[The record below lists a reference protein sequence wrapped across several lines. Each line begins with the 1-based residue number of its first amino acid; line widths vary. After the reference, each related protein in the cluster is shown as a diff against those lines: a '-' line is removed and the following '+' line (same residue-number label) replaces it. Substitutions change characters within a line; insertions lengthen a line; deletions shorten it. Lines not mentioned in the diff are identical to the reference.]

1 MNQKSHVILEKFIL
15 GETLSAF
22 ELKELK
28 TLFSENIHREEISQ
42 WLINKWDAAQFDDVE
57 ISYDK
62 LKQKIGEYNDQ
73 KRLGYVMYHQVVNFS
88 QYYQRIAAVLFIPLI
103 LGISLYLF
111 YSPSSEENFYTAE
124 APLGQKAK
132 VELPD
137 GSTVWLNSGSNIRY
151 SSNFNKKNRAI
162 DLKGE
167 AFFEVKKNT
176 GKPFFVHTPFL
187 DVKVTGTRFNVNAY
201 DDEAFIETSLIEG
214 KVNVVFKG
222 ESKPFQ
228 LNPGTV
234 MAYSKSSHE
243 IVTSKLNKDVA
254 IGWKDNRLIFLDD
267 DFYKLTRKI
276 EKWYNIEVVY
286 NSEDFKGNK
295 LTVKLEEG
303 EQLNRL
309 LEIIETAVGAKCT
322 TKENKIYIIKN
333 KKMSC
338 L

>member
-1 MNQKSHVILEKFIL
+1 MNQKAHTILEKFIL
-15 GETLSAF
+15 GGTLSAF
-22 ELKELK
+22 ELRELK
-28 TLFSENIHREEISQ
+28 MIFADNIHREEISQ
-42 WLINKWDAAQFDDVE
+42 WLTNNWDAAQFDDIE

-62 LKQKIGEYNDQ
+62 LKQKIDEYEDQ
-73 KRLGYVMYHQVVNFS
+73 KKFGYTLYHQLVNFS
-88 QYYQRIAAVLFIPLI
+88 HYYQRIAAILFIPLI

-111 YSPSSEENFYTAE
+111 YSPLGDENFYTAE

-151 SSNFNKKNRAI
+151 SSNFNKKNRTI
-162 DLKGE
+162 DLTGE

-187 DVKVTGTRFNVNAY
+187 DVKVTGTSFNVNAY

-214 KVNVVFKG
+214 KVNVVLKG

-228 LNPGTV
+228 LDPGNV
-234 MAYSKSSHE
+234 MVYSKSSHE
-243 IVTSKLNKDVA
+243 ISTSKLNRDVA
-254 IGWKDNRLIFLDD
+254 IGWKNNRLIFIND

-276 EKWYNIEVVY
+276 EKWYDVEVIY
-286 NSEDFKGNK
+286 NPEDFKENK
-295 LTVKLEEG
+295 LTVKLQEG

-322 TKENKIYIIKN
+322 TKENKIYIIKT
-333 KKMSC
+333 KK
-338 L
+338 